1 MKQFQTGFI
10 LQATIV
16 QEEMRMKLK
25 SKNLRYRAAVLAGMV
40 LLLVWSSRAL
50 AADNGTNVQLYVPA
64 QTTETGTTTD
74 NNTDRTDQNEI
85 TGKVPE
91 QKNDSDNG
99 SKRETEAV
107 KKNTDSRQTAL
118 VKTDDKTVQLLIW
131 KMLLIIGGVI
141 AGGWIC
147 LAGKKKFVK
156 VRKNHEE

>member
-1 MKQFQTGFI
+1 MK
-10 LQATIV
+10 V
-16 QEEMRMKLK
+16 K
-25 SKNLRYRAAVLAGMV
+25 SKNLRYRAAVLTGMV
-40 LLLVWSSRAL
+40 LLLAWSGRAL
-50 AADNGTNVQLYVPA
+50 AADSGTNVQLYVPA

-74 NNTDRTDQNEI
+74 NNTEHTDQNGV
-85 TGKVPE
+85 TGKGQE
-91 QKNDSDNG
+91 QKNGSDNS

-107 KKNTDSRQTAL
+107 KKNTDSRQTTS
-118 VKTDDKTVQLLIW
+118 VKTDDKTAQLLIW

>member
-1 MKQFQTGFI
+1 MK
-10 LQATIV
+10 V
-16 QEEMRMKLK
+16 K
-25 SKNLRYRAAVLAGMV
+25 SKNLRYRAAVLTGMV
-40 LLLVWSSRAL
+40 LLLAWSGRAL
-50 AADNGTNVQLYVPA
+50 AADSGTNVQLYVPA

-74 NNTDRTDQNEI
+74 NNTEHTDQNGV
-85 TGKVPE
+85 TGKGQE
-91 QKNDSDNG
+91 QKNGSDNS

-107 KKNTDSRQTAL
+107 KKNTDSRQTAS
-118 VKTDDKTVQLLIW
+118 VKTDDKTAQLLIW

>member
-1 MKQFQTGFI
+1 MK
-10 LQATIV
+10 V
-16 QEEMRMKLK
+16 K
-25 SKNLRYRAAVLAGMV
+25 SKNLRYRAAVLTGMV
-40 LLLVWSSRAL
+40 LLLAWSDRAL
-50 AADNGTNVQLYVPA
+50 AADSGTNVQLYVPA

-74 NNTDRTDQNEI
+74 NNTEHTDQNGV
-85 TGKVPE
+85 TGKGQE
-91 QKNDSDNG
+91 QKNGSDNS

-107 KKNTDSRQTAL
+107 KKNTDSRQTAS
-118 VKTDDKTVQLLIW
+118 VKTDDKTAQLLIW